1 MAAISKSFV
10 TADLLVVLPPSTK
23 KNISPRNTPQSRNIG
38 YIKLY
43 NYALSDIS
51 GDNHFRVE

>member
-23 KNISPRNTPQSRNIG
+23 KKK
-38 YIKLY
+38 YITKKY
-43 NYALSDIS
+43 STKQEYW
-51 GDNHFRVE
+51 VY